1 MGNMKPFV
9 DCSSVVKAM
18 NKIKNAYE
26 TSPVVFERTLKD
38 MRSRAPGKVASAVT
52 SVYGIKK
59 SEIKCKSNSF
69 KRGAGKIYARGNDL
83 ASFELL
89 YYGRVLTPLHFGMTP
104 KQAPSSENSKGRKKY
119 KVKAKIKK
127 SEKKKGFI
135 TPEDEEEKG
144 MGVFLAP
151 SQKTTTQIPWIRF
164 SKDPTDIWPVKTLS
178 LPQMIGPTTD
188 NEGNEWKGNPD
199 VKKMIDKDLGELC
212 KKRFDNALKQHLNR
226 KLK

>member
-1 MGNMKPFV
+1 MGNIKPFV

-89 YYGRVLTPLHFGMTP
+89 YYGRSLTPLHFGMTP
-104 KQAPSSENSKGRKKY
+104 SVRPNKKQY

-127 SEKKKGFI
+127 NKATVLKAEKNKQEIKGGAIFLASNPKKPSQILPWERLSPYNKNSSKSEKNAAKY
-135 TPEDEEEKG
+135 D
-144 MGVFLAP
+144 
-151 SQKTTTQIPWIRF
+151 IRG
-164 SKDPTDIWPVKTLS
+164 KRTMS
-178 LPQMIGPTTD
+178 LPQMVD
-188 NEGNEWKGNPD
+188 NWQVRKIINKN
-199 VKKMIDKDLGELC
+199 LGELC

>member
-38 MRSRAPGKVASAVT
+38 MRSRVPGKVASAVT

-89 YYGRVLTPLHFGMTP
+89 YYGRSLTPLHFGMTP

-127 SEKKKGFI
+127 IAKTFKPDAPNG
-135 TPEDEEEKG
+135 
-144 MGVFLAP
+144 GVFLAP
-151 SQKTTTQIPWIRF
+151 TQKTSTILPWMRH
-164 SKDPTDIWPVKTLS
+164 SEKPLDITPIKTLS
-178 LPQMIGPTTD
+178 LPQMVD
-188 NEGNEWKGNPD
+188 NERVREIIN
-199 VKKMIDKDLGELC
+199 KDLGELC